1 MTVRKNPRKT
11 GILGEFSY
19 YTGDCNDATVQTDIK
34 TNFINLMQY
43 QEKRGFAGVCPDETE
58 CNVNN
63 TVVTCGPV
71 SGRRKK
77 RHTHEIGTYSGY
89 NSMPTDRTKRNT
101 HEIRVETLLT
111 TSWYNFNSSNV
122 DTFYFLESLQTKLFD
137 VIKDLGR
144 NGSLTVRA
152 LSPDNN
158 SFQLGYSD
166 PFCDEGLAVRWSTLT
181 CGKFI

>member
-1 MTVRKNPRKT
+1 
-11 GILGEFSY
+11 
-19 YTGDCNDATVQTDIK
+19 
-34 TNFINLMQY
+34 
-43 QEKRGFAGVCPDETE
+43 
-58 CNVNN
+58 
-63 TVVTCGPV
+63 
-71 SGRRKK
+71 
-77 RHTHEIGTYSGY
+77 
-89 NSMPTDRTKRNT
+89 MPTDRTKRNT